1 MCRLSDC
8 EENPFGLYEVRAGDT
23 VRSVCAE
30 HALTPALLIAAN
42 GISAFPP
49 AGSFLVLPHA
59 EGVLYAVSPG
69 ETIYSL
75 CQKFGMSEEEFF
87 RMNGCRSVYP
97 VQRVFVRRH
106 KSG

>member
-42 GISAFPP
+42 RLSAFPP

-59 EGVLYAVSPG
+59 EGKVYTVQPG
-69 ETIYSL
+69 ESAASV
-75 CQKFGMSEEEFF
+75 CEKFGMTEEEFF

-97 VQRVFVRRH
+97 AQRVFVRRA
-106 KSG
+106 